1 MATVKH
7 KKKIYKLTIV
17 FIILDLLALGGYFIT
32 YGPINYVRNLVI
44 TTAMQTRSH
53 QWIAYIFYGD
63 KTITNVMS
71 AANDLPKAFGK
82 IPVAALAI
90 GGLVVNAI
98 KGVLSLII
106 VHIRTLLSE
115 INLSAISSLSSLI
128 TESGKIGDEAG

>member
-1 MATVKH
+1 MKVTIQEFYTSSGIQDA
-7 KKKIYKLTIV
+7 YKS
-17 FIILDLLALGGYFIT
+17 ILD
-32 YGPINYVRNLVI
+32 
-44 TTAMQTRSH
+44 
-53 QWIAYIFYGD
+53 
-63 KTITNVMS
+63 TITNVMS

-115 INLSAISSLSSLI
+115 INLSAISSLSSLV
-128 TESGKIGDEAG
+128 TESSEKGAEAGQGFVDSFKAKMA